1 MSSAESD
8 APVIV
13 EARPHVHL
21 WMTIHEAA
29 EILDVSVGM
38 LERKKDQGE
47 IPSRVVA
54 DGTDEVLI
62 CLPEHPAV
70 SVRAAMA
77 PMIDALTEIER
88 TLAPAPI
95 PPTLPVRKSATPLV
109 PADVRWTRAQDVR
122 KARRSARLAWAMA
135 AVITL
140 SGAGGVLFFV
150 QQSGATRQ
158 QIETMADQVQRMA
171 EQNAQLAS
179 QKSQLGSQLAE
190 ARQTAEKFQGQLAVE
205 RSIEDTLLKAAI
217 HRHNALQASS
227 TAMLDGA
234 Q

>member
-21 WMTIHEAA
+21 WMTIQEAA

-38 LERKKDQGE
+38 LERKKDEGE
-47 IPSRVVA
+47 IASRVVA
-54 DGTDEVLI
+54 DGTEEVLI

-77 PMIDALTEIER
+77 PMIDALSEIER

-95 PPTLPVRKSATPLV
+95 PPTLPTRKPATPLA
-109 PADVRWTRAQDVR
+109 PLDVRWTRQQDVR
-122 KARRSARLAWAMA
+122 KARRSARVAWAMA
-135 AVITL
+135 ATMAL
-140 SGAGGVLFFV
+140 CGAGATLWFV
-150 QQSGATRQ
+150 QQSGDARQ
-158 QIETMADQVQRMA
+158 QVDSMADQVQRMS
-171 EQNAQLAS
+171 QLNAQLTSRKA
-179 QKSQLGSQLAE
+179 QLDIQLAE
-190 ARQTAEKFQGQLAVE
+190 ARQTVEKFQGQLAVE
-205 RSIEDTLLKAAI
+205 RNIEDTLLKAAI

-227 TAMLDGA
+227 TAMLDAA

>member
-21 WMTIHEAA
+21 WMTVHEAA

-38 LERKKDQGE
+38 LQSKKEQGE
-47 IPSRVVA
+47 LESRVVA
-54 DGTDEVLI
+54 DGTEEVLI

-95 PPTLPVRKSATPLV
+95 PPTLPVRR
-109 PADVRWTRAQDVR
+109 PAGPVSMDVRWTRQEDVR
-122 KARRSARLAWAMA
+122 RARRWARRGWVAAATMA
-135 AVITL
+135 AAL
-140 SGAGGVLFFV
+140 AGGVGFFV
-150 QQSGATRQ
+150 QQSASGRQ
-158 QIETMADQVQRMA
+158 QVESMTDELQRVS
-171 EQNAQLAS
+171 EQKAQLDH
-179 QKSQLGSQLAE
+179 QLAE
-190 ARQTAEKFQGQLAVE
+190 ARQTVQKFQGELAVE
-205 RSIEDTLLKAAI
+205 RNIEDTLLKAAI
-217 HRHNALQASS
+217 RKHNALQASS
-227 TAMLDGA
+227 TAMLETDR
-234 Q
+234 